1 MISDT
6 ITKKIAKALKAHDE
20 LRLSTLRLLSSALNY
35 EFIAKQHKLSEEEEL
50 AVVKR
55 EVNKRRDTV
64 ETYEKLQNPKTPN
77 AKIREQIDK
86 EKKEIGILREYLPP
100 EMSDEELAKL
110 VDAVIAQTGAAE
122 MKDVGRVIGAVMEKA
137 KASGPGGA
145 PAQRGVDGKKVAQ
158 MVKLR
163 LT

>member
-6 ITKKIAKALKAHDE
+6 INQKIAEALKAHDE
-20 LRLSTLRLLSSALNY
+20 ARLSTLRLLSSALNY

-64 ETYEKLQNPKTPN
+64 ETYEKLKKEGTSNS
-77 AKIREQIDK
+77 KIQEQITK
-86 EKKEIGILREYLPP
+86 EKKEIEILKQYLPP
-100 EMSDEELAKL
+100 EMSDKELEKL
-110 VDAVIAQTGAAE
+110 VEAAISETGVTE
-122 MKDVGRVIGAVMEKA
+122 VKDMGRVIGAVMGKA
-137 KASGPGGA
+137 KGTA
-145 PAQRGVDGKKVAQ
+145 DGKKVAE
-158 MVKLR
+158 MVKQK